1 MGAQAQTV
9 CVNLEVSVQFQ
20 TSSSVPRASY
30 KVVPPTRPRVK
41 HLAVVHNSLWDHIM
55 TQQVIRHNFFFLKK
69 KKKIHKPIQ
78 KNLVPQ
84 INKSST
90 LVMTVYALDYERY
103 RKEKVVGYVKA
114 TSN

>member
-30 KVVPPTRPRVK
+30 KVVPLTRPRVK
-41 HLAVVHNSLWDHIM
+41 HLAVVHNSLWDHILA
-55 TQQVIRHNFFFLKK
+55 QKVFRHNFFLKK
-69 KKKIHKPIQ
+69 EKNIDTYTNPK

-84 INKSST
+84 INKCT
-90 LVMTVYALDYERY
+90 TEDTRGNY
-103 RKEKVVGYVKA
+103 R
-114 TSN
+114 